1 MVCRFNSYYCS
12 KQKNHL
18 TIQPFIFMIYQSR
31 KRKYTSRKEKL
42 DNSNRFLKRIV
53 IFTTIVIV
61 LLAILRRQMIIDYV
75 KTFFY

>member
-1 MVCRFNSYYCS
+1 M
-12 KQKNHL
+12 
-18 TIQPFIFMIYQSR
+18 YQSR

-53 IFTTIVIV
+53 IFTTIIV
-61 LLAILRRQMIIDYV
+61 LLLLILRRQMVIDYV